1 MKGGTRKRGKT
12 WSYYFDAAAV
22 GGKRKKLRKEDFV
35 PRKKPKPL
43 LQKPYQNTIEPEQS
57 LSHQISAL
65 EIIWMNG

>member
-22 GGKRKKLRKEDFV
+22 GGKRKKIEKM
-35 PRKKPKPL
+35 PKPL

-57 LSHQISAL
+57 LSHQISVL

>member
-1 MKGGTRKRGKT
+1 MKGGTRKHGHIILMRLQSVASG
-12 WSYYFDAAAV
+12 
-22 GGKRKKLRKEDFV
+22 KKLRKEDFV